1 MQPSRGIPLA
11 ARVALHTILA
21 GLFLGI
27 TPHAS
32 YAQAP
37 STLPKSWNDAVA
49 KLGDEVAAAV
59 SPAAVA
65 LKVNNISSLDALYAG
80 AVEAAVRGQL
90 QRHSFSFA
98 PENTAAAQSAIR
110 LQLSLSESAGEYVWV
125 MQVLSDQSDTASS
138 PVIIVAASKADSAD
152 AGADEQSLS
161 LEKRFVWK
169 QPERVLDFALL
180 KDATSGELSLLV
192 LGTNRL
198 SIYKPTGSQ
207 WQLSRTSPM
216 PQATPPSRDPQGTIN
231 LKEGTISLNGFE
243 CFGDSDLA
251 GVLRCRGLKPSH
263 NLAGAQM
270 KIPGFLSS
278 LSTTL
283 AEKCLGEF
291 VFLFTAE
298 SDWTQSDSIQGRL
311 TKGIP
316 LPLVPAGNTLEFDGP
331 VIALQSESV
340 GSSARA
346 VVRNLKT
353 DEYEAYIVTATC
365 GN

>member
-1 MQPSRGIPLA
+1 VGQ
-11 ARVALHTILA
+11 
-21 GLFLGI
+21 
-27 TPHAS
+27 
-32 YAQAP
+32 AQAS
-37 STLPKSWNDAVA
+37 STLSKSWNDAVI
-49 KLGDEVAAAV
+49 KLAEEVAAAM
-59 SPAAVA
+59 SPTSVT
-65 LKVNNISSLDALYAG
+65 LDMENISSLDDSDAEAI
-80 AVEAAVRGQL
+80 EAAVRGQL

-98 PENTAAAQSAIR
+98 PGNSAAAQSVVR
-110 LQLSLSESAGEYVWV
+110 LRLSLSESAGDYVWV
-125 MQVLSDQSDTASS
+125 MQILNDLSDGTTL
-138 PVIIVAASKADSAD
+138 PVMIVAAPKANFAD
-152 AGADEQSLS
+152 AGAEAQSLS
-161 LEKRFVWK
+161 LDKRFVWK
-169 QPERVLDFALL
+169 QPERVLDFALS
-180 KDATSGELSLLV
+180 KGATSDELTLLI

-198 SIYKPTGSQ
+198 SIYKPAGSQ

-216 PQATPPSRDPQGTIN
+216 PVATPPSRDPQGTIN
-231 LKEGTISLNGFE
+231 LKEARISLNGFE

-270 KIPGFLSS
+270 KIPGFPSS
-278 LSTTL
+278 LGAQL

-316 LPLVPAGNTLEFDGP
+316 LPLFPAGNILEFDGP
-331 VIALQSESV
+331 VMALHSEPV

-353 DEYEAYIVTATC
+353 GEYEAYIVTATC